1 MPMGAKHAD
10 KKRRPAPQR
19 ERRRGNPRTAEFE
32 YEAEEVEFIMAMDRY
47 KREKKKPFPTWSEVL
62 EVLRGLGWKKVKEK
76 T

>member
-10 KKRRPAPQR
+10 KKRRPAVQR
-19 ERRRGNPRTAEFE
+19 GRRRGNPRTAEFE

-62 EVLRGLGWKKVKEK
+62 EVLRGLGWKKVK
-76 T
+76 